1 MFPLL
6 LKANGLEAADMQV
19 VNMPPESMVA
29 SLLQGQVDA
38 ILGSMDDFSVQL
50 KNEGADTV
58 NLPFIDNGAPT
69 VAQSIIASNAY
80 LKSNPEVVK
89 TFVAASLKGWNDAID
104 SPTDALSALQ
114 KLFPE
119 VNMNLAPGQLDATIY
134 LMCANRAQR
143 VGKASPEQWNDTVKI
158 LSAIGILP
166 ADIPA
171 SKYYSYDYLP
181 ATKTSV
187 AAPLS
192 SPRDAGARIL
202 HYETRENTDRTRL
215 THHTLTRL
223 AKSSEWKQT
232 SRSRRYHPR
241 LSTSEP
247 GEFVSVVG
255 PSGCGKSTLL
265 LMVAGLMK
273 ATSGQILID
282 GKSASGPLTDVGIAF
297 QDHLLL
303 DFRTAMDNVLLQADV
318 RQLPKNVVR
327 ARAETLFAQLGL
339 TKAASRYPMELS
351 GGMRQRVSLVRS
363 LVHEPS
369 DPAHGRAF
377 WRT

>member
-1 MFPLL
+1 MKNSTRHALRMASVTAVIGLALTGCGASTPGTQANSSNPGTAGHANLKFQLNSPGGGYNSGYALALEKGYYSTAGLDVTIEPGNGSATTAQLVAAGKVDVAFADAAAVMKLVAQGAEITVVGTILQGNPNEVTSLKKAGITKVADLKGKKVALPNGYSQTAMFPLL

-38 ILGSMDDFSVQL
+38 ILGSMDNFSVQL

-89 TFVAASLKGWNDAID
+89 SFVAASLKGWNDAID
-104 SPTDALSALQ
+104 SPADALSALQ

-134 LMCANRAQR
+134 LMCANRAQH

-166 ADIPA
+166 AEIPA

-181 ATKTSV
+181 ADKDLRSC
-187 AAPLS
+187 P
-192 SPRDAGARIL
+192 
-202 HYETRENTDRTRL
+202 
-215 THHTLTRL
+215 
-223 AKSSEWKQT
+223 AK
-232 SRSRRYHPR
+232 
-241 LSTSEP
+241 
-247 GEFVSVVG
+247 
-255 PSGCGKSTLL
+255 
-265 LMVAGLMK
+265 
-273 ATSGQILID
+273 
-282 GKSASGPLTDVGIAF
+282 
-297 QDHLLL
+297 
-303 DFRTAMDNVLLQADV
+303 
-318 RQLPKNVVR
+318 
-327 ARAETLFAQLGL
+327 
-339 TKAASRYPMELS
+339 
-351 GGMRQRVSLVRS
+351 
-363 LVHEPS
+363 
-369 DPAHGRAF
+369 
-377 WRT
+377 